1 MIKKNK
7 RLSAVLGC
15 EGSAT
20 VEAALAIPVFL
31 MAVCALFFIG
41 QLLLVEGEIH
51 FSLAQAARVCA
62 DQEALKE
69 EKISERDVGKNGN
82 TPGEQGMGLSPQSVF
97 MSIFDG
103 SSLCNAS
110 IAGGSGAVLV
120 QGKKDSSSET
130 VRLTARYILKVP
142 VFLFRTILFPR
153 KISLE
158 ERIFSGYMPHAGDEG
173 EGTKDCIV
181 YVTER
186 GTVYHRRAD
195 CTHICLRI
203 INEEGIRTIMFHSR
217 FRPCEKCIHGTSGI
231 SSLYITAEG
240 DCYHSSLSCSGL
252 KRSVRAVYLSEIPG
266 MRPCSRC
273 AAGR

>member
-1 MIKKNK
+1 MNKK
-7 RLSAVLGC
+7 RILFPALGS

-20 VEAALAIPVFL
+20 VEASLAIPVFL

-41 QLLLVEGEIH
+41 QLLLVEGEIRY
-51 FSLAQAARVCA
+51 SLAQAARACA

-69 EKISERDVGKNGN
+69 EAKVRTEKEEEGISGN
-82 TPGEQGMGLSPQSVF
+82 QGLGLSPQSTF
-97 MSIFDG
+97 MNIYDG
-103 SSLCNAS
+103 GSLCDACIS
-110 IAGGSGAVLV
+110 GGSRAVLV
-120 QGKKDSSSET
+120 QGRKDSSAET
-130 VRLTARYILKVP
+130 VRLTARYVLKVP

-158 ERIFSGYMPHAGDEG
+158 ERIFSGYIPHAGDG
-173 EGTKDCIV
+173 ENGKKDCVV

-203 INEEGIRTIMFHSR
+203 RNEEGIRSIMTHSR
-217 FRPCEKCIHGTSGI
+217 YRPCEKCIHGTGSI
-231 SSLYITAEG
+231 STLYITAEG

-252 KRSVRAVYLSEIPG
+252 KRTVKAVYLSEIPG

>member
-1 MIKKNK
+1 MIMNHK
-7 RLSAVLGC
+7 RRLAALGN

-20 VEAALAIPVFL
+20 VETSLAIPVFL
-31 MAVCALFFIG
+31 MAFCALFFIG

-51 FSLAQAARVCA
+51 FSLAQAARICA
-62 DQEALKE
+62 DQAALKE
-69 EKISERDVGKNGN
+69 GRLSGREAEENGE
-82 TPGEQGMGLSPQSVF
+82 TAGEQGMGLSPQSAF
-97 MSIFDG
+97 MSVFDG
-103 SSLCNAS
+103 GSLCDAC
-110 IAGGSGAVLV
+110 IAGGRGAVLV
-120 QGKKDSSSET
+120 QGKKDSSAKT
-130 VRLTARYILKVP
+130 VRLTARYVLKVP

-153 KISLE
+153 EISLE
-158 ERIFSGYMPHAGDEG
+158 ERIFSGYVPHTGDEG
-173 EGTKDCIV
+173 DGVKDCIV

-195 CTHICLRI
+195 CTHICLSI
-203 INEEGIRTIMFHSR
+203 KNEEGIRTILSHSR
-217 FRPCEKCIHGTSGI
+217 YRPCEKCIHGMEGI
-231 SSLYITAEG
+231 STLYITAEG